1 MGRMMLVT
9 AQQRATH
16 MRYQESV
23 QQTQAVYSV
32 STDMMVGT
40 AVYTLFLGVA
50 FVIFGMRVRKR
61 WVSFWGA
68 TMVLAGAAYI
78 VAIIAGFD

>member
-1 MGRMMLVT
+1 
-9 AQQRATH
+9 
-16 MRYQESV
+16 MRYQESI
-23 QQTQAVYSV
+23 QQTEPAASV

-40 AVYTLFLGVA
+40 AVYTLLLGVA

-68 TMVLAGAAYI
+68 TMVLAGSAYVI
-78 VAIIAGFD
+78 AIIAGLD